1 MRNFQIHEVQCS
13 EHSHFHKVSESVA
26 IEVVKFMQQLLV
38 ARMEN
43 RINLSLD
50 VCDTL
55 WQFLEEFQF
64 AYQHPRR
71 TSHFALLNLTRNPS
85 TVKNLSHGK

>member
-1 MRNFQIHEVQCS
+1 MRNLQNHEVQCS

-26 IEVVKFMQQLLV
+26 REIVKFMQQLLV

-43 RINLSLD
+43 RINLSID
-50 VCDTL
+50 VCNML
-55 WQFLEEFQF
+55 WQFLDEFQY

-71 TSHFALLNLTRNPS
+71 TSHFALLNLSRNPS
-85 TVKNLSHGK
+85 HVENLSHGK

>member
-1 MRNFQIHEVQCS
+1 MRNLQNHEVQCS

-26 IEVVKFMQQLLV
+26 LEVVKFLQRLLV

-43 RINLSLD
+43 RINLPLD

-55 WQFLEEFQF
+55 WQFLDEFQY
-64 AYQHPRR
+64 AYRHPRR
-71 TSHFALLNLTRNPS
+71 DSHFALLNLSRNPS
-85 TVKNLSHGK
+85 HVKNLSHGK